1 MVVSEQGIVLG
12 LLREKELAKRMRDRK
27 APTVLVTTPDAR
39 LVGLLYREEA
49 ERLAHKT

>member
-27 APTVLVTTPDAR
+27 ASTVLVTTPDAR